1 MTTLDL
7 GPKLPQL
14 LSCSLPWQ
22 DELGLWFDVDV
33 EFKSICT
40 ATVQTQGTIH
50 TLRKHLYSYSTK
62 LNLIKYRFIPQ
73 NLFLFFVKT
82 KDFFFLDN
90 TF

>member
-40 ATVQTQGTIH
+40 ATVQTLGRQSDALG
-50 TLRKHLYSYSTK
+50 LYCGCTNAFEFYIYVKPKTK
-62 LNLIKYRFIPQ
+62 LILSGEQTAQYLR
-73 NLFLFFVKT
+73 
-82 KDFFFLDN
+82 
-90 TF
+90 